1 MYIHNVALFL
11 LIFPATQQGVN
22 GGNKDSLEAS
32 DSEKYSTND
41 LARMLEFHQ
50 NCAEGCLKP
59 FLLTL
64 RANFV
69 SGNNYERLVN
79 TCEKLSEVY
88 ECMDR
93 IKKCQPNYLFR
104 IFMDGFEYMCI
115 EHPAAFRD
123 LMECMDLHTQIV
135 TKDCEQKCKAHK
147 LMAGWFIYSIMQST
161 TLLHTEENGVP
172 PRVNIGFLRKITS
185 EACSIVQCY
194 FLCLKTKYNARCHG
208 IGGNL
213 LMEAIV
219 RPIYRIHNSILL
231 SPFWNIMRLMMPS
244 QCNFIMT
251 DAGITWQ
258 RINSKLDKD
267 LKQFYKNRTEPLIRF
282 RPPLG
287 NINELG
293 KSLFREQIK
302 RIDEETIVKTLITLK
317 KRNETNDIE
326 RDNIGDYVENCS
338 AEYDKDCSDRKRRH
352 EIRETDNNFSS

>member
-11 LIFPATQQGVN
+11 LILPAKQQGVN

-32 DSEKYSTND
+32 DSEKYSIND
-41 LARMLEFHQ
+41 LARMPEYHQ

-79 TCEKLSEVY
+79 TCEKLNEVY

-104 IFMDGFEYMCI
+104 IFMDSFEYMCI
-115 EHPAAFRD
+115 EHPA
-123 LMECMDLHTQIV
+123 
-135 TKDCEQKCKAHK
+135 DCEQKCKAHK
-147 LMAGWFIYSIMQST
+147 LMAGWFIYSVMQST
-161 TLLHTEENGVP
+161 TLLRTEENGAP

-213 LMEAIV
+213 FMVSL
-219 RPIYRIHNSILL
+219 
-231 SPFWNIMRLMMPS
+231 
-244 QCNFIMT
+244 
-251 DAGITWQ
+251 
-258 RINSKLDKD
+258 INSFHIQMVSCLNA
-267 LKQFYKNRTEPLIRF
+267 FEP
-282 RPPLG
+282 
-287 NINELG
+287 
-293 KSLFREQIK
+293 S
-302 RIDEETIVKTLITLK
+302 DTSETI
-317 KRNETNDIE
+317 
-326 RDNIGDYVENCS
+326 S
-338 AEYDKDCSDRKRRH
+338 DKVM
-352 EIRETDNNFSS
+352 

>member
-32 DSEKYSTND
+32 DLEKYSTND
-41 LARMLEFHQ
+41 LARMLEFDQ

-115 EHPAAFRD
+115 EHPA
-123 LMECMDLHTQIV
+123 
-135 TKDCEQKCKAHK
+135 DCEQKCKAHK

-161 TLLHTEENGVP
+161 TLLHTEENGAP

-213 LMEAIV
+213 LM
-219 RPIYRIHNSILL
+219 
-231 SPFWNIMRLMMPS
+231 
-244 QCNFIMT
+244 
-251 DAGITWQ
+251 
-258 RINSKLDKD
+258 
-267 LKQFYKNRTEPLIRF
+267 
-282 RPPLG
+282 LG

-302 RIDEETIVKTLITLK
+302 RSDEETIVKTLITLK
-317 KRNETNDIE
+317 KGNETNDIG
-326 RDNIGDYVENCS
+326 RDNIGWQDSRDYVENCS
-338 AEYDKDCSDRKRRH
+338 AEYDKDCSDSKQRH